1 MGIKM
6 PRKNNKIKKGNFMNI
21 GHKLIVGAIGFL
33 IFIAVAWNFFAGIKI
48 EGNQIGV
55 IQDWQKGV
63 LDKTLSSGTHFYN
76 NLAQDIYVY
85 DIGTQKITFDSF
97 GNKDAEWPAI
107 DVEIGENGGQKASI
121 SISCNYR
128 LNPVKVVEIHKA
140 GLGKSYE
147 SVVLKREIVDT
158 VNEIARP
165 HPSALDLY
173 SGAGFVK
180 FKNDVDKALH
190 ENTFLKEKGID
201 VENTIIYQVHLDPE
215 YEKEIAGKQLAQQQ
229 KLRKQEETKAA
240 EEEAKRIFAMS
251 QANVEKV
258 RQEAEAQKIITVK
271 NAEAQAEQQVLQAD
285 AEKKK
290 RIALAEGERDANL
303 ALASGILA
311 VGQAEA
317 QVAQLKSQALYAGE
331 AGAKRAQVEIATKQA
346 EMVKG
351 ILSGVQVLPEKAL
364 IQLGRTA
371 GVAVSEASQ
380 Q

>member
-1 MGIKM
+1 MLQSGGITRLQKGA
-6 PRKNNKIKKGNFMNI
+6 NNMNKVI
-21 GHKLIVGAIGFL
+21 SGLVGAFLLIV
-33 IFIAVAWNFFAGIKI
+33 IAFAVLWNFFAIMKI
-48 EGNQIGV
+48 EGNEMGV
-55 IQDWQKGV
+55 IQDWKQGV
-63 LDKTLSSGTHFYN
+63 LDKTLVSGTHFYN
-76 NLAQDIYVY
+76 NWAWDIYKY
-85 DIGTQKITFDSF
+85 NIGTQKITFDSH
-97 GNKDAEWPAI
+97 NNADAEWPSIA
-107 DVEIGENGGQKASI
+107 VEVGENGGQKASV
-121 SISCNYR
+121 SISCNYH
-128 LNPVKVVEIHKA
+128 LNPLKIVQIHKQ
-140 GLGKSYE
+140 GIGKTYE

-165 HPSALDLY
+165 HASALDLY
-173 SGAGFVK
+173 SGTGFVR
-180 FKNDVDKALH
+180 FKNDVDKALK
-190 ENTFLKEKGID
+190 ENIFLKEKGVDI
-201 VENTIIYQVHLDPE
+201 ENTIIYNVHLDPA
-215 YEKEIAGKQLAQQQ
+215 YEAEIAGKQIAQQQ
-229 KLRKQEETKAA
+229 KLRKVEETKAA

-290 RIALAEGERDANL
+290 RVALAEGERDANL

-317 QVAQLKSQALYAGE
+317 KVAELKSQALYAGE

-351 ILSGVQVLPEKAL
+351 ILSGVQVLPERAL

-371 GVAVSEASQ
+371 GVAVSESQ
-380 Q
+380 T